1 MARSLPHSRSEQ
13 HDSEQEPA
21 RVCPHHH
28 HIFDRVYL
36 VVSSSA
42 RAEAVFH
49 YVDLDRSLKY
59 FSFSGLDFGP
69 PDLECTYRFCREL
82 SDMLN
87 KHQHKLI
94 ALHTP
99 PNRKSV
105 TNTMFA
111 LGAFLIMER
120 DWPPAR
126 VMDCFELKALLSYRD
141 VSPGRQNFDLQ
152 VAACA
157 RYDHLHAFSGL

>member
-1 MARSLPHSRSEQ
+1 MARSLPHCSSDQ
-13 HDSEQEPA
+13 YDSKQELE
-21 RVCPHHH
+21 VCPQHH

-105 TNTMFA
+105 TNAIFA
-111 LGAFLIMER
+111 IGAFLIMER

-126 VMDCFELKALLSYRD
+126 VVDSFGKCEFIEALLSYCD
-141 VSPGRQNFDLQ
+141 VSLGRQNFDLQ
-152 VAACA
+152 VPA
-157 RYDHLHAFSGL
+157 